1 MPEHENRTR
10 RELDEAM
17 RTLLARKPLD
27 QLRVRELTE
36 LSGLRRQSFYYHFKD
51 IYDLFAWSV
60 RRERRLLL
68 ERQGECL
75 TWEEAMMDLM
85 ARMEEER
92 PFYAALLDS
101 RGRAGLREALPLT
114 DMLEQTQVYYRER
127 CGVLPDPEGEPA
139 RIRCWEAIL
148 LSLLEGWVRG
158 DLEVDP
164 RAVLEVLRS
173 AAEQHAAGAVWQTL
187 RAGGGGEDMPG

>member
-85 ARMEEER
+85 ARMEEDR
-92 PFYAALLDS
+92 PFYAALLVS

-127 CGVLPDPEGEPA
+127 CGVPPDPEGEPA

>member
-17 RTLLARKPLD
+17 RILLARKPLD

-60 RRERRLLL
+60 RRERTLLL

-75 TWEEAMMDLM
+75 TWEEAVADLL

-92 PFYAALLDS
+92 PFYTALLDS
-101 RGRAGLREALPLT
+101 RGRAGLREALPLA
-114 DMLEQTQVYYRER
+114 DMLERTQAYYRER
-127 CGVLPDPEGEPA
+127 CGAPPDPEGEPA
-139 RIRCWEAIL
+139 RIRCWETIL
-148 LSLLEGWVRG
+148 LSLLEGWIRG
-158 DLEVDP
+158 DLEVEP

-187 RAGGGGEDMPG
+187 RAGGGGGDMLG

>member
-127 CGVLPDPEGEPA
+127 CGVPPDPEGEPA

-173 AAEQHAAGAVWQTL
+173 AAEQHAAGAVWQSL